1 MEKEQLDG
9 TGWFTTDPA
18 EASRFSSGQWQTAD
32 YQAGDVIIFTMKT
45 IHMSTT
51 NTTDKVVIIDLL
63 FCIMNIVKF
72 INYRTLILTQ
82 LVLSNRQEFL
92 VM

>member
-1 MEKEQLDG
+1 MILFSDEKSSNLRNTYGLMDMEKENLGG

-51 NTTDKVVIIDLL
+51 NITDKV
-63 FCIMNIVKF
+63 IVSQC
-72 INYRTLILTQ
+72 T
-82 LVLSNRQEFL
+82 
-92 VM
+92 